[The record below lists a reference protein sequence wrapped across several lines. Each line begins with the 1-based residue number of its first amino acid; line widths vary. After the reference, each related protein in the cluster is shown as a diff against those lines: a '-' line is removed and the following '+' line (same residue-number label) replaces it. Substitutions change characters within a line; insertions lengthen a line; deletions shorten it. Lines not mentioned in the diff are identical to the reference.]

1 MNSYT
6 RLLLFSCLVG
16 LMLTWIGINPP
27 EWLGDLACDLETLR
41 ESGTSLETSWQKR
54 AEEKSI
60 LRQREKN
67 LAIKSRLVD
76 ALVAHGLTLLE
87 AVAQFRKSTN
97 FPSEFWANLRTFYT
111 GRSDDERLA
120 RHLIL
125 CVELDLGQRPTE
137 ALRVVR
143 YLETEL
149 AEH

>member
-1 MNSYT
+1 MT
-6 RLLLFSCLVG
+6 LF
-16 LMLTWIGINPP
+16 
-27 EWLGDLACDLETLR
+27 
-41 ESGTSLETSWQKR
+41 
-54 AEEKSI
+54 
-60 LRQREKN
+60 
-67 LAIKSRLVD
+67 
-76 ALVAHGLTLLE
+76 E

-97 FPSEFWANLRTFYT
+97 FPREFWANLRTFYA
-111 GRSDDERLA
+111 GRCDDERLA